1 MTPHLPL
8 TADELAEEAVR
19 CREAGASVIHLH
31 VRREDG
37 TPTQDRGLFQKALDA
52 IRRRTDV
59 IVQPS
64 PGGAVGMTAGERAQP
79 FVGASSPEL
88 AAPAVRAVIS
98 GDDVFLNPFP

>member
-1 MTPHLPL
+1 MSHPAIITAAICGAETTREMTPHLPL

-19 CREAGASVIHLH
+19 CREAGASIIHLH

-59 IVQPS
+59 IV
-64 PGGAVGMTAGERAQP
+64 
-79 FVGASSPEL
+79 
-88 AAPAVRAVIS
+88 
-98 GDDVFLNPFP
+98 